1 MKDLNK
7 IKELCPSAYDFIVNK
22 AEGAAVGKYDLENGA
37 YVSVQEYTTKA
48 RSEAK
53 YEAHKKFIDIQMI
66 LSGKELIA
74 VSPIEKMTISDE
86 YIKKSAKLLCD
97 IFDHSPVFRVGGDE
111 FVVFLRGDD
120 YSTDY
125 VLEAGDFL
133 ILYPQDVHMP
143 GVCVNEKS
151 PVRKIVV
158 KVPVEN

>member
-22 AEGAAVGKYDLENGA
+22 AEGAVVGKYDLENGE

-86 YIKKSAKLLCD
+86 YNEEKDFML
-97 IFDHSPVFRVGGDE
+97 FHHNDE
-111 FVVFLRGDD
+111 C
-120 YSTDY
+120 TDY

-158 KVPVEN
+158 KVPVEK

>member
-22 AEGAAVGKYDLENGA
+22 AEGVAVGKYNLENGA

-86 YIKKSAKLLCD
+86 YNEEKDFML
-97 IFDHSPVFRVGGDE
+97 FHHNDE
-111 FVVFLRGDD
+111 C
-120 YSTDY
+120 TDY

>member
-22 AEGAAVGKYDLENGA
+22 ADGAAVGKYELEDGA

-53 YEAHKKFIDIQMI
+53 YEAHKKFIDIQLI
-66 LSGKELIA
+66 LSGRELIA
-74 VSPIEKMTISDE
+74 VTPIEKMEIKDE
-86 YIKKSAKLLCD
+86 YNETKD
-97 IFDHSPVFRVGGDE
+97 VMFFQHNDE
-111 FVVFLRGDD
+111 C
-120 YSTDY
+120 TDY

-143 GVCVNEKS
+143 GVCVNERS
-151 PVRKIVV
+151 LVRKIVV
-158 KVPVEN
+158 KVPVSK

>member
-22 AEGAAVGKYDLENGA
+22 ADGAVVGKYELEGGA

-53 YEAHKKFIDIQMI
+53 YEAHKKFIDIQLI
-66 LSGKELIA
+66 LSGRELIA
-74 VSPIEKMTISDE
+74 VTPIEKMEIKDE
-86 YIKKSAKLLCD
+86 YNETKD
-97 IFDHSPVFRVGGDE
+97 VMFFQHNDE
-111 FVVFLRGDD
+111 C
-120 YSTDY
+120 TDY

-143 GVCVNEKS
+143 GVCVNERS
-151 PVRKIVV
+151 LVRKIVV
-158 KVPVEN
+158 KVPVRK

>member
-7 IKELCPSAYDFIVNK
+7 IKELCPSAYDFIVSK
-22 AEGAAVGKYDLENGA
+22 AEGAAVGKYELENGA

-48 RSEAK
+48 RAEAK
-53 YEAHKKFIDIQMI
+53 YEAHKKFIDIQLI

-74 VSPIEKMTISDE
+74 VTPIEKMEIKDE
-86 YIKKSAKLLCD
+86 YNETKD
-97 IFDHSPVFRVGGDE
+97 VMFFQHNDE
-111 FVVFLRGDD
+111 C
-120 YSTDY
+120 TDY

-158 KVPVEN
+158 KVPVSR

>member
-22 AEGAAVGKYDLENGA
+22 AKDAAVGKYDLENGA

-86 YIKKSAKLLCD
+86 YNEEKDFML
-97 IFDHSPVFRVGGDE
+97 FHHNDE
-111 FVVFLRGDD
+111 C
-120 YSTDY
+120 TDY
-125 VLEAGDFL
+125 VLEAGEFL

-158 KVPVEN
+158 KVPVEK

>member
-22 AEGAAVGKYDLENGA
+22 AAGAAVGKYDLENGV

-86 YIKKSAKLLCD
+86 YNEEKDFML
-97 IFDHSPVFRVGGDE
+97 FHHNDE
-111 FVVFLRGDD
+111 C
-120 YSTDY
+120 TDY

-158 KVPVEN
+158 KVPVEK

>member
-22 AEGAAVGKYDLENGA
+22 ADGAVVGKYELEGGA

-53 YEAHKKFIDIQMI
+53 YEAHKKFIDIQLI
-66 LSGKELIA
+66 LSGRELIA
-74 VSPIEKMTISDE
+74 VTPIEKMEIKDE
-86 YIKKSAKLLCD
+86 YNETKD
-97 IFDHSPVFRVGGDE
+97 VMFFQHNDE
-111 FVVFLRGDD
+111 C
-120 YSTDY
+120 TDY

-143 GVCVNEKS
+143 GVCVNERS
-151 PVRKIVV
+151 LVRKIVV
-158 KVPVEN
+158 KVPVSK

>member
-22 AEGAAVGKYDLENGA
+22 AKDAAVGKYDLENGA

-86 YIKKSAKLLCD
+86 YNEEKDFML
-97 IFDHSPVFRVGGDE
+97 FHHNDE
-111 FVVFLRGDD
+111 C
-120 YSTDY
+120 TDY

>member
-22 AEGAAVGKYDLENGA
+22 AEGVAVGKYDLENGA

-86 YIKKSAKLLCD
+86 YNEEKDFML
-97 IFDHSPVFRVGGDE
+97 FHHNDE
-111 FVVFLRGDD
+111 C
-120 YSTDY
+120 TDY

-158 KVPVEN
+158 KVPVEK

>member
-22 AEGAAVGKYDLENGA
+22 ADGAAVGKYELEGGA

-53 YEAHKKFIDIQMI
+53 YEAHKKFIDIQLI
-66 LSGKELIA
+66 LSGRELIA
-74 VSPIEKMTISDE
+74 VTPIEKMKIKDE
-86 YIKKSAKLLCD
+86 YNEAMD
-97 IFDHSPVFRVGGDE
+97 VMFFQHNDE
-111 FVVFLRGDD
+111 C
-120 YSTDY
+120 TDY

-143 GVCVNEKS
+143 GVCVNERS
-151 PVRKIVV
+151 LVRKIVV
-158 KVPVEN
+158 KVPVSE

>member
-7 IKELCPSAYDFIVNK
+7 IKELCPSAYDFIVIK
-22 AEGAAVGKYDLENGA
+22 AEGAAVGKYDLENGV

-86 YIKKSAKLLCD
+86 YNEEKDFML
-97 IFDHSPVFRVGGDE
+97 FHHNDE
-111 FVVFLRGDD
+111 C
-120 YSTDY
+120 TDY

-158 KVPVEN
+158 KVPVEK

>member
-1 MKDLNK
+1 MKDLNT

-22 AEGAAVGKYDLENGA
+22 AKDAAVGKYDLENGA

-86 YIKKSAKLLCD
+86 YNEEKDFML
-97 IFDHSPVFRVGGDE
+97 FHHNDE
-111 FVVFLRGDD
+111 C
-120 YSTDY
+120 TDY

>member
-22 AEGAAVGKYDLENGA
+22 AKDAAVGKYELENGA

-86 YIKKSAKLLCD
+86 YNEEKDFML
-97 IFDHSPVFRVGGDE
+97 FHHNDE
-111 FVVFLRGDD
+111 C
-120 YSTDY
+120 TDY
-125 VLEAGDFL
+125 VLEAGEFL

-158 KVPVEN
+158 KVPVEK

>member
-22 AEGAAVGKYDLENGA
+22 AEGAAVGKYNLENGV

-86 YIKKSAKLLCD
+86 YNEEKDFML
-97 IFDHSPVFRVGGDE
+97 FHHNDE
-111 FVVFLRGDD
+111 C
-120 YSTDY
+120 TDY

-158 KVPVEN
+158 KVPVEK

>member
-22 AEGAAVGKYDLENGA
+22 ADGAAVGKYELEDGA

-53 YEAHKKFIDIQMI
+53 YEAHKKFIDIQLI

-74 VSPIEKMTISDE
+74 VTPIEKMEIKDE
-86 YIKKSAKLLCD
+86 YNEAKD
-97 IFDHSPVFRVGGDE
+97 VMFFQHNDE
-111 FVVFLRGDD
+111 C
-120 YSTDY
+120 TDY

-143 GVCVNEKS
+143 GVCVNERS
-151 PVRKIVV
+151 LVRKIVV
-158 KVPVEN
+158 KVPVKE

>member
-22 AEGAAVGKYDLENGA
+22 AEGTAVGKYDLENGA

-86 YIKKSAKLLCD
+86 YNEEKDFML
-97 IFDHSPVFRVGGDE
+97 FHHNDE
-111 FVVFLRGDD
+111 C
-120 YSTDY
+120 TDY

-158 KVPVEN
+158 KVPVEK

>member
-37 YVSVQEYTTKA
+37 YVGVQEYTTKA

-86 YIKKSAKLLCD
+86 YNEEKDFML
-97 IFDHSPVFRVGGDE
+97 FHHNDE
-111 FVVFLRGDD
+111 C
-120 YSTDY
+120 TDY

-158 KVPVEN
+158 KVPVEK

>member
-22 AEGAAVGKYDLENGA
+22 AAGAAVGKYDIENGV

-86 YIKKSAKLLCD
+86 YNEEKDFML
-97 IFDHSPVFRVGGDE
+97 FHHNDE
-111 FVVFLRGDD
+111 C
-120 YSTDY
+120 TDY

-158 KVPVEN
+158 KVPVEK

>member
-22 AEGAAVGKYDLENGA
+22 ADGAAVGKYELEGGA

-53 YEAHKKFIDIQMI
+53 YEAHKKFIDIQLI
-66 LSGKELIA
+66 LSGRELIA
-74 VSPIEKMTISDE
+74 VTPIEKMEIKDE
-86 YIKKSAKLLCD
+86 YNEAKD
-97 IFDHSPVFRVGGDE
+97 VMFFQHNDE
-111 FVVFLRGDD
+111 C
-120 YSTDY
+120 TDY
-125 VLEAGDFL
+125 VLEVGDFL

-151 PVRKIVV
+151 SVRKIVV
-158 KVPVEN
+158 KVPVSEQIENEKNRQL